1 MKIIGLIGCGNWGS
15 NILRDL
21 IQLSCEVYVV
31 DIDFQARLRATA
43 NGARQ
48 VFSKPDDLPVCDGYV
63 VAVPIPD
70 LTKETA
76 GLLRFKKPIFSE
88 KTLCLSMKDVNLIK
102 NLGGL
107 EYVFCMHKWHYHPG
121 IEALRL
127 IAQSGK
133 IGEMEKLKTTRH
145 NWVNDFHGGDIFW
158 TLAVHDLTIIRHILG
173 YIPNK
178 IKVINVICDEKG
190 LPVSLIAQL
199 GDKPAVFIS
208 VNGRQSK
215 KISGVSI
222 HGEKGSAEL
231 QNAYDDHITLKNDA
245 GNEKIPIDTTF
256 PLFLELKEFVRYLD
270 NGPKPRCDLYSAE
283 EITKAILSLREKAGL
298 KAE

>member
-21 IQLSCEVYVV
+21 IQLRCEVYVV
-31 DIDFQARLRATA
+31 DIDFQARSRAIA
-43 NGARQ
+43 NGAQ
-48 VFSKPDDLPVCDGYV
+48 QAFSKTDELPVCDGYV

-88 KTLCLSMKDVNLIK
+88 KTLCLSMDDFNLLK

-127 IAQSGK
+127 VAQSGN
-133 IGEMEKLKTTRH
+133 IGEIEELDTIRH
-145 NWVNDFHGGDIFW
+145 GWVDDFHGGDIFW
-158 TLAVHDLTIIRHILG
+158 TLAVHDLTIIKHILG
-173 YIPNK
+173 RIPNK
-178 IKVINVICDEKG
+178 IKVINVICNEKG
-190 LPVSLIAQL
+190 LPVSLIALL
-199 GDKPAVFIS
+199 GDKPKVLIS
-208 VNGRQSK
+208 VNGRESK
-215 KISGVSI
+215 KISGVI
-222 HGEKGSAEL
+222 IRGGKGSAEL

-245 GNEKIPIDTTF
+245 CEEKIIIDTTF

-283 EITKAILSLREKAGL
+283 EVTRAILNLREKAGL
-298 KAE
+298 K